1 MAEHA
6 LDEDPKLVYGTPE
19 KLLERE
25 DLTRKQKLAILEAWE
40 LDARNLQVA
49 EEENMAGGEHSMLHR
64 VLKARHRL
72 EGDAK

>member
-1 MAEHA
+1 MGEHA

-25 DLTRKQKLAILEAWE
+25 DLTRKQKLAILETWE

-49 EEENMAGGEHSMLHR
+49 EEENMAGGERSLLDR
-64 VLKARHRL
+64 VLEARHRL
-72 EGDAK
+72 EGGAR